1 MKIEAQKRLAALH
14 ITTAESVYAMSNVYM
29 SGKYNITFQVNPTE
43 SRAGEHYFKVYNSFS
58 VSSSDKIARI
68 SFDEPRYII
77 HKDGLGKQPWTIDSS
92 SKKKMIMLLKMN
104 NYSIWKKLIA
114 NFNRE
119 KYEVS
124 SRRWSWFTT
133 DVKDNLDHI
142 HTKDDVINL
151 ALSDNLLDIKTY
163 KFILST
169 FHIHNT
175 KNLKNYSENAAKF
188 TLAQLKKCMPID
200 KEMPDYSLL

>member
-29 SGKYNITFQVNPTE
+29 SDDYNLTFQVNPTE
-43 SRAGEHYFKVYNSFS
+43 SRVGEHYFKVYNSFS

-68 SFDEPRYII
+68 SFDEPRCII
-77 HKDGLGKQPWTIDSS
+77 HKDGLGKQSWIIDSS
-92 SKKKMIMLLKMN
+92 SKKKMITLLKMN
-104 NYSIWKKLIA
+104 NYSIWKKLIT

-133 DVKDNLDHI
+133 NVKDNLEHI
-142 HTKDDVINL
+142 HIKDDVINL
-151 ALSDNLLDIKTY
+151 ALSDSLIDIKTY
-163 KFILST
+163 KFILSV
-169 FHIHNT
+169 FHIDNI
-175 KNLKNYSENAAKF
+175 KQLKNYSEKSAKF
-188 TLAQLKKCMPID
+188 RLAQLKKCMPID